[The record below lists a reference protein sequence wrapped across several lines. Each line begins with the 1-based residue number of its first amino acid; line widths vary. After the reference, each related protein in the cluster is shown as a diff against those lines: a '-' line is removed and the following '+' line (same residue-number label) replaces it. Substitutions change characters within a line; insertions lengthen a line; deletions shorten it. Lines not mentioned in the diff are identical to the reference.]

1 MPVKHGPKG
10 MSAKVAER
18 KRLVMMVGLPRSG
31 KTTRA
36 DNLYPSAPKVCPDAI
51 RLALHGQAYVSSAE
65 PFVWAIARTMVK
77 ALFLAGHDIVVLDAC
92 NNTRARRDDW
102 KSRSWDREFVR
113 VDTPAAVCRAR
124 VKEAMPTAPAG
135 IVLIAAID
143 RMAEAHE
150 PVSDD
155 ELAWENEDR

>member
-10 MSAKVAER
+10 MRAKLAER

-36 DNLYPSAPKVCPDAI
+36 EKIYPSVPKVNPDAI
-51 RLALHGQAYVSSAE
+51 RLALHGHPYISEAE

-92 NNTRARRDDW
+92 NNTRARRDEW
-102 KSRSWDREFVR
+102 KSRSWDREFVTIDAPVAVCLSR
-113 VDTPAAVCRAR
+113 VDGAD
-124 VKEAMPTAPAG
+124 
-135 IVLIAAID
+135 LLLAAIE
-143 RMAEAHE
+143 RMTVAHE

-155 ELAWENEDR
+155 ELAYENER